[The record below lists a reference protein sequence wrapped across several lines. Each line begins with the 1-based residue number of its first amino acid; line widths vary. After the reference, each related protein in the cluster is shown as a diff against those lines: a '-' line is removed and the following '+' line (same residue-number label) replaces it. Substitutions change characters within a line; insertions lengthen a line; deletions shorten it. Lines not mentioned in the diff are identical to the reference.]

1 MQRVFRILIPTSK
14 SGPDEWLA
22 AQRVRVQ
29 DRQPGEWRGTTPGE
43 LGEICIRGY
52 HVMRGYYRKP
62 EETAK
67 VIDAEG
73 WLHSGDVGW
82 LRQMVACVFSVAIR
96 TC

>member
-1 MQRVFRILIPTSK
+1 
-14 SGPDEWLA
+14 
-22 AQRVRVQ
+22 
-29 DRQPGEWRGTTPGE
+29 
-43 LGEICIRGY
+43 
-52 HVMRGYYRKP
+52 MRGYYRKP